1 MLNFEHKKGD
11 FSFSMTELN
20 NLENNLERAIEL
32 IQTLYQKNKELN
44 SYNESLITKINEKEK
59 EIQKLND
66 QNQFIKNN
74 KNLLQNDNI
83 KENRIRIKIQ
93 QILEKLESFEKL
105 SANQ

>member
-20 NLENNLERAIEL
+20 NLENNLGRAIEL

-44 SYNESLITKINEKEK
+44 SYNESLITKISEKEK

-74 KNLLQNDNI
+74 KNLSQNDNI

>member
-20 NLENNLERAIEL
+20 NLENNLGRAIEL

-44 SYNESLITKINEKEK
+44 CYNENLITKINEKEK
-59 EIQKLND
+59 EIKKLNA

-74 KNLLQNDNI
+74 ENLSQKNNI
-83 KENRIRIKIQ
+83 KENRIRIKIK